1 MLYEKLLG
9 STVFKVNV
17 HHLKFV
23 AQVILVCEEAMILLV
38 RTKEV
43 VSLLTL
49 RYVAS
54 ISQNR
59 LNLAVAQSL
68 NFVLQRKIQN
78 CNLQ

>member
-1 MLYEKLLG
+1 
-9 STVFKVNV
+9 
-17 HHLKFV
+17 
-23 AQVILVCEEAMILLV
+23 MILLV

-49 RYVAS
+49 RYIAS